1 MCVGNVCSQPLANH
15 VSTRSAKTLEKTQHT
30 RTYNG
35 VHQWWPAVHINGFKI
50 PTGFPTT
57 NEYLLHMFILSWKPD
72 VDGYNRAAYFGVRNT
87 CLTQQQQ
94 ASGHPWYILR
104 IYSASLKYLFWTYY
118 WKFCF
123 VGLCNTVQKE
133 RSYVLKEI
141 SPVLLCTSLTC
152 KSSMTKEQTGAAES
166 DLAPEAPV
174 IVLARVSS
182 SKQSFSEADDGRV
195 DCETPVLQIQ
205 MLWLVKVHLQ
215 GH

>member
-1 MCVGNVCSQPLANH
+1 M
-15 VSTRSAKTLEKTQHT
+15 
-30 RTYNG
+30 
-35 VHQWWPAVHINGFKI
+35 
-50 PTGFPTT
+50 
-57 NEYLLHMFILSWKPD
+57 
-72 VDGYNRAAYFGVRNT
+72 
-87 CLTQQQQ
+87 
-94 ASGHPWYILR
+94 
-104 IYSASLKYLFWTYY
+104 
-118 WKFCF
+118 
-123 VGLCNTVQKE
+123 QKE